1 MLVDDQS
8 KASGEPSHKLHSN
21 YMTQEV
27 AANDSVHQKV
37 LVGYNN
43 QYVLFLEF
51 NMYLRNIL
59 LHGSSAE

>member
-51 NMYLRNIL
+51 NMY
-59 LHGSSAE
+59 